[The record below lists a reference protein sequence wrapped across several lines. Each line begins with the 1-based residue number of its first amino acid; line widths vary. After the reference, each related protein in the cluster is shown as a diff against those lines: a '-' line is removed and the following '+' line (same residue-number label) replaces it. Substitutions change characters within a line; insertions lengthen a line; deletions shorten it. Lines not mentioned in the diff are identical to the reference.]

1 MLKKPQRVR
10 LESDYRYIL
19 NRGKKSY
26 SQIFLLSKTPQRD
39 NTLETTRFGFI
50 TSKKVGK
57 AHIRNRLRRQFREV
71 IRVEMQNIKPG
82 YDVVIVVSPK
92 AVNATFLEIQ
102 KELLKQL
109 KLNGLFLETITK

>member
-1 MLKKPQRVR
+1 MLKQIQRVR

-26 SQIFLLSKTPQRD
+26 APFFLMSKASQRD
-39 NTLETTRFGFI
+39 TSLVSTRFGFI

-57 AHIRNRLRRQFREV
+57 ATIRNKLRRQFREI
-71 IRVEMQNIKPG
+71 IRKEIDNIKPG
-82 YDVVIVVSPK
+82 FDVVIVVSPK
-92 AVNATFLEIQ
+92 AVNVKFPEIQ

-109 KLNGLFLETITK
+109 RLNSLLV

>member
-1 MLKKPQRVR
+1 MLKKLQRVR

-26 SQIFLLSKTPQRD
+26 APFFLMSKAPQRD
-39 NTLETTRFGFI
+39 NSLDSTRFGFI

-57 AHIRNRLRRQFREV
+57 AHIRNKLRRQFREI
-71 IRVEMQNIKPG
+71 IRKEIDNIKPG
-82 YDVVIVVSPK
+82 FDVVIVVSPK
-92 AVNATFLEIQ
+92 AINSQYPEIQ

-109 KLNGLFLETITK
+109 RLNNLLE

>member
-1 MLKKPQRVR
+1 MLKKLQRVR

-26 SQIFLLSKTPQRD
+26 NPIFLLSIAPQRD
-39 NTLETTRFGFI
+39 AKLESTRFGFI

-57 AHIRNRLRRQFREV
+57 AYIRNKLRRQFREI
-71 IRVEMQNIKPG
+71 IRKEINNIKPG
-82 YDVVIVVSPK
+82 FDVVIVVSPK
-92 AVNATFLEIQ
+92 AVGISFSEVQ

-109 KLNGLFLETITK
+109 HLNDLLL